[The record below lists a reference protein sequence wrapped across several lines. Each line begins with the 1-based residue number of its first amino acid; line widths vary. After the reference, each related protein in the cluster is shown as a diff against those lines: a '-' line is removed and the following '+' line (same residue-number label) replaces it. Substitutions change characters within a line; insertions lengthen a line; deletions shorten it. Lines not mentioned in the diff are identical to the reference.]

1 MSEFE
6 FFPGESP
13 ERVAN
18 EDQILAPSDI
28 DAPAFRG
35 LGHELWAAPARGAAK
50 IVGALGLAAGAVNA
64 PIDYVFG
71 TELQDQAFANVERAR
86 KFRQELTLQPSE
98 VGVVANVLGGF
109 AEFGTTLALTG
120 PMGSIASQELNTAAD
135 LAAEGVAPGTAIA
148 AGMTEAQG
156 LAVRFRIPN
165 LLGRTLAQRLTLGGF
180 ANAALGV
187 GTRAAVGAVLRSDNA
202 PPDVSARYNAWDGE
216 AAAVDFLAGMAFGGM
231 AHYSARTA
239 AAAVSDYAHRLT
251 ASAPGEPISGN
262 ALDVQGRVLDLAIDQ
277 ALADE
282 PITATMPPGHFQ
294 EVGLRAGPAA
304 PEVREGHIQALIDR
318 HVPDI
323 AEADAILP
331 PESAATLREL
341 YAGAVT
347 NFEDFNRELR
357 QLSKDTGA
365 RLVVGPIK
373 LAGKASKKIAGDY
386 ANDATKIADLLR
398 STLEHKTLDGATK
411 AIEAVTT
418 RYPVVQ
424 ERSRNWLDPSVPT
437 VDGYRDAKFV
447 IEFNGNLAEIQ
458 VNVPEMLEA
467 KAGRGH
473 ELYNEREAI
482 FKAAQLQGRAN
493 TLTELKEI
501 RRLTREMQEHYGA
514 AWEKFLARSKKK
526 ERVTAAPPRRDSTGK
541 GRPPSTSQAVMTS
554 GPTPALTETGTP
566 STSQNMASGPNDSTG
581 ANIVSAS
588 AGSIAEAAASGYAL
602 APSDAETEGLHGW
615 RPRPGQQGYVYSI
628 TRAGKSIGFID
639 VSISPDGVARIEDVV
654 ADAGP
659 KSIGLPGVRG
669 LLRELVRLHP
679 EITAINGERVSGIR
693 TGGVHGNAGTG
704 VEVSIPIRAPDPGS
718 SPRGEVAPGTLQGA
732 DGNATNVLTE
742 RGLVV
747 PVTYRI
753 VDAGALV
760 TSHTDTLDTNP
771 NFPPELQ
778 PRDRTRAA
786 SEQQI
791 TGIENQI
798 RPELLGAS
806 VKASDGAPIV
816 GADGVVESGN
826 ARSIALRRAYA
837 TGKAEGYKAWVRE
850 HAKDF
855 GLGGVD
861 VDGMRAPVLVRVAQG
876 ARDRAEF
883 ARQANESAIAAMSP
897 VELAQAD
904 AQRLG
909 SLEGLATNEDGTINL
924 AQSRGVVD
932 AFLRDVV
939 SPADL
944 NTTTTAEG
952 GLSQAG
958 LTRLRN
964 AIFTRAYGD
973 PELLGQLTE
982 ALDGNVR
989 NILAGMVRA
998 APEVAR
1004 LRDLQ
1009 AEGARHEIPIFDDL
1023 AQAVEEFRAMRRDGV
1038 TMAQREAQGGLFGDD
1053 LPAPVRNLVIGLEEN
1068 SRAPK
1073 RMAELIS
1080 HMARTVDQA
1089 GDPRQSGLFD
1099 SLTPPDPGEI
1109 ASAAVAKIRSQYE
1122 VKVSGDLFTSPT
1134 MAQAI
1139 ELAASRP
1146 DMMVLAEDGTE
1157 IPASQALAAADAEI
1171 ERAQS
1176 LRPGID
1182 ALAACALQQLNA
1194 A

>member
-13 ERVAN
+13 DRVAN

-28 DAPAFRG
+28 DTPAFRG

-50 IVGALGLAAGAVNA
+50 IVGALGMAAGAVNA

-71 TELQDQAFANVERAR
+71 TDLQDQAFGNVERAR
-86 KFRQELTLQPSE
+86 KFRQDLTLQPSE
-98 VGVVANVLGGF
+98 VGVVSNVLGGF

-120 PMGSIASQELNTAAD
+120 PVGAIASQELNTAAD
-135 LAAEGVAPGTAIA
+135 LAAEGVAPRTAVA
-148 AGMTEAQG
+148 AGATEAAG
-156 LAVRFRIPN
+156 LAVGFRIPN

-180 ANAALGV
+180 ANLAQGV

-202 PPDVSARYNAWDGE
+202 PPDVSARYSAWDGE

-239 AAAVSDYAHRLT
+239 AAAVADYSHRLT

-262 ALDVQGRVLDLAIDQ
+262 AIDVQGRVIDLAIDQ
-277 ALADE
+277 ALADQ
-282 PITATMPPGHFQ
+282 PVTATMPPGHFQ

-411 AIEAVTT
+411 AIEAVTS

-447 IEFNGNLAEIQ
+447 VDFNGSLAEIQ

-473 ELYNEREAI
+473 ELYNEREDI

-493 TLTELKEI
+493 TLAELKEI
-501 RRLTREMQEHYGA
+501 RRLTREMQQHYGA

-526 ERVTAAPPRRDSTGK
+526 DRVTAAPPRRDSTGK
-541 GRPPSTSQAVMTS
+541 GRPPSTSQAVTTS

-566 STSQNMASGPNDSTG
+566 STSQNIVSAPNDSTG

-588 AGSIAEAAASGYAL
+588 AGSIAEAAPA
-602 APSDAETEGLHGW
+602 
-615 RPRPGQQGYVYSI
+615 
-628 TRAGKSIGFID
+628 
-639 VSISPDGVARIEDVV
+639 
-654 ADAGP
+654 
-659 KSIGLPGVRG
+659 
-669 LLRELVRLHP
+669 
-679 EITAINGERVSGIR
+679 
-693 TGGVHGNAGTG
+693 
-704 VEVSIPIRAPDPGS
+704 
-718 SPRGEVAPGTLQGA
+718 LQGT
-732 DGNATNVLTE
+732 DGSTANVLTE

-747 PVTYRI
+747 PVAYRI
-753 VDAGALV
+753 VDASALV

-791 TGIENQI
+791 TSIENQI

-837 TGKAEGYKAWVRE
+837 TGKAEGYKAWLRE
-850 HAKDF
+850 HASEF
-855 GLGGVD
+855 GLAGVD

-909 SLEGLATNEDGTINL
+909 TLEGLATNEDGTINL

>member
-13 ERVAN
+13 DRVAN

-28 DAPAFRG
+28 DTPAFRG

-50 IVGALGLAAGAVNA
+50 IVGALGLAASTVNA

-71 TELQDQAFANVERAR
+71 TDLQDQAFGNVERAR

-98 VGVVANVLGGF
+98 VGVVSNVLGGF

-120 PMGSIASQELNTAAD
+120 PVGAIASQELNTAAD
-135 LAAEGVAPGTAIA
+135 LAAEGVAPRTAVA
-148 AGMTEAQG
+148 AGATEAAG
-156 LAVRFRIPN
+156 LAVGFRIPN

-180 ANAALGV
+180 ANLAQGV

-202 PPDVSARYNAWDGE
+202 PPDVSARYSAWDGE

-239 AAAVSDYAHRLT
+239 AAAVADYSHRLT

-262 ALDVQGRVLDLAIDQ
+262 AIDVQGRVIDLAIDQ
-277 ALADE
+277 ALADQ
-282 PITATMPPGHFQ
+282 PVTATMPPGHFQ

-323 AEADAILP
+323 AKADAVLP
-331 PESAATLREL
+331 PESAAMLREL
-341 YAGAVT
+341 YGRAVT
-347 NFEDFNRELR
+347 NFEDFNQQLR

-411 AIEAVTT
+411 AIEAVTS

-447 IEFNGNLAEIQ
+447 VDFNGNLAEIQ
-458 VNVPEMLEA
+458 INVPEMLEA

-473 ELYNEREAI
+473 ELYNEREDI

-501 RRLTREMQEHYGA
+501 RRLTREMQQHYGA

-526 ERVTAAPPRRDSTGK
+526 DRVTAAPPRRDSTGK

-566 STSQNMASGPNDSTG
+566 STSQNIVSAPNDSTG

-588 AGSIAEAAASGYAL
+588 AGSIAEAAPA
-602 APSDAETEGLHGW
+602 
-615 RPRPGQQGYVYSI
+615 
-628 TRAGKSIGFID
+628 
-639 VSISPDGVARIEDVV
+639 
-654 ADAGP
+654 
-659 KSIGLPGVRG
+659 
-669 LLRELVRLHP
+669 
-679 EITAINGERVSGIR
+679 
-693 TGGVHGNAGTG
+693 
-704 VEVSIPIRAPDPGS
+704 
-718 SPRGEVAPGTLQGA
+718 LQGT
-732 DGNATNVLTE
+732 DGTTANVLTE

-747 PVTYRI
+747 PVAYRI
-753 VDAGALV
+753 VDASALV

-816 GADGVVESGN
+816 GADGIVESGN

-1146 DMMVLAEDGTE
+1146 DMMVLTEDGTE

>member
-120 PMGSIASQELNTAAD
+120 PVGAIASQELNTAAD
-135 LAAEGVAPGTAIA
+135 LAAEGVAPRTAVA
-148 AGMTEAQG
+148 AGATEAAG
-156 LAVRFRIPN
+156 LAVGFRIPN

-180 ANAALGV
+180 ANLAQGV

-202 PPDVSARYNAWDGE
+202 PPDVSARYSAWDGE

-239 AAAVSDYAHRLT
+239 AAAVADYSHRLT

-262 ALDVQGRVLDLAIDQ
+262 AIDVQGRVIDLAIDQ
-277 ALADE
+277 ALADQ
-282 PITATMPPGHFQ
+282 PVTATMPPGHFQ

-473 ELYNEREAI
+473 ELYNEREDI

-501 RRLTREMQEHYGA
+501 RRLTREMQQHYGA

-526 ERVTAAPPRRDSTGK
+526 DRVTAAPPRRDSTGK

-566 STSQNMASGPNDSTG
+566 STSQNIVSAPNDSIG
-581 ANIVSAS
+581 ANIGEAS
-588 AGSIAEAAASGYAL
+588 NASIEQDGRGAYSL
-602 APSDAETEGLHGW
+602 KLSDAETEGLAGW
-615 RPRPGQQGYVYSI
+615 RPRPGQQGVVYSI
-628 TRAGKSIGFID
+628 MHGGKPIGFVD
-639 VSISPDGVARIEDVV
+639 LSIAQDGAARIEDIV
-654 ADAGP
+654 ADRGP
-659 KSIGLPGVRG
+659 RSVGAPGVRG
-669 LLRELVRLHP
+669 LLRDLLKLHP
-679 EITAINGERVSGIR
+679 EITSINGERVSGIR
-693 TGGVHGNAGTG
+693 RGGRHGNAGTG
-704 VEVSIPIRAPDPGS
+704 VEVSIPMRSPGPDAS
-718 SPRGEVAPGTLQGA
+718 TPGTLQGT
-732 DGNATNVLTE
+732 DGTTANVLTE

-747 PVTYRI
+747 PVAYRI
-753 VDAGALV
+753 VDASALV

-791 TGIENQI
+791 TSIENQI

-816 GADGVVESGN
+816 GADGIVESGN

>member
-28 DAPAFRG
+28 DTPAFRG

-50 IVGALGLAAGAVNA
+50 IVGGLGLLAGAVNA

-98 VGVVANVLGGF
+98 VGVVSNVLGGF

-120 PMGSIASQELNTAAD
+120 PVGAVASQELNTAAD

-156 LAVRFRIPN
+156 LAVGFRIPN
-165 LLGRTLAQRLTLGGF
+165 LLGRTLAQRLALGGF
-180 ANAALGV
+180 ANAAQGV

-239 AAAVSDYAHRLT
+239 AAAVADYSHRLT

-262 ALDVQGRVLDLAIDQ
+262 AIDVQGRVIDLAIDQ
-277 ALADE
+277 ALADQ
-282 PITATMPPGHFQ
+282 PVTATMPPGHFQ

-323 AEADAILP
+323 AEADTVLP
-331 PESAATLREL
+331 PESAAMLREL
-341 YAGAVT
+341 YGRAVT
-347 NFEDFNRELR
+347 NFEDFNQQLR

-411 AIEAVTT
+411 AIEAVTS

-493 TLTELKEI
+493 TLAELKEI
-501 RRLTREMQEHYGA
+501 RRLTREMQQHYGA

-526 ERVTAAPPRRDSTGK
+526 DRVTAAPPRRDSTGK

-566 STSQNMASGPNDSTG
+566 STSQNIVSAPNDSTG

-588 AGSIAEAAASGYAL
+588 AGSIAEA
-602 APSDAETEGLHGW
+602 
-615 RPRPGQQGYVYSI
+615 
-628 TRAGKSIGFID
+628 
-639 VSISPDGVARIEDVV
+639 SPA
-654 ADAGP
+654 
-659 KSIGLPGVRG
+659 
-669 LLRELVRLHP
+669 
-679 EITAINGERVSGIR
+679 
-693 TGGVHGNAGTG
+693 
-704 VEVSIPIRAPDPGS
+704 
-718 SPRGEVAPGTLQGA
+718 LQGT
-732 DGNATNVLTE
+732 DGTTASVLTE

-747 PVTYRI
+747 PVAYRI
-753 VDAGALV
+753 VDASALV

-837 TGKAEGYKAWVRE
+837 TGKAEGYKAWLRE

-855 GLGGVD
+855 GLAGVD